1 MSSGLTRRGA
11 LTAVGTAVGGGA
23 ALGGLALNSSAAIG
37 AATRPSALDTPS
49 GKIIGQL
56 NSWLTDDPLFHRENA
71 AKVLAEAGVDAL
83 LVSDPQSVYHLTAV
97 NPITNMMTPKPFE
110 TYALLTADPR
120 QPVRLLLFDFTYYF
134 LVSDM
139 RPGPWLETRL
149 YSSPAGDGIS
159 AAANPPTMFRVPE
172 GAELTADEQRRRD
185 EVNKMVPEMAASAGA
200 GLVKMLREA
209 GLAAGRV
216 ATDSDMPAKHGEAA
230 ALDTQFVDAQRI
242 LGLIRRVKSPIE
254 IELLRHAAGQN
265 ALAVVA
271 ASNDLRAGATI
282 GELRDAYFVAATK
295 AGGINEFMAIDRAT
309 SPRYDRSLGDGHAF
323 MVDGVSSFNG
333 YHGDFGRTVFLGDPN
348 RRMAAMVAQIGEAW
362 QAIRGKMV
370 PGTTYAQLLETGEAA
385 IKRSG
390 MDLRV
395 RFNVHSVGLWHT
407 DDPFGQTPDQ
417 WLGTVLEPGMIV
429 SVDCPLF
436 DEGVGGSAHYEDL
449 TLITDSG
456 PVALNKEFP
465 AALIV

>member
-11 LTAVGTAVGGGA
+11 LTVVGGGA
-23 ALGGLALNSSAAIG
+23 AFGGLALSSGDALG
-37 AATRPSALDTPS
+37 ATSPGGGDAESPANAVT
-49 GKIIGQL
+49 GKL
-56 NSWLTDDPLFHRENA
+56 NTWLADNPLFNRENA

-83 LVSDPQSVYHLTAV
+83 LVSNPTGIYHLTSV

-110 TYALLTADPR
+110 NYALLTADPR

-134 LVSDM
+134 LVSDV

-159 AAANPPTMFRVPE
+159 AAANPPTMFRVPD
-172 GAELTADEQRRRD
+172 GGVLTADEQRRRD
-185 EVNKMVPEMAASAGA
+185 EVTAMVPEMAASAGA

-209 GLAAGRV
+209 GLANGRI
-216 ATDSDMPAKHGEAA
+216 ASDSPLPAEHCEKAS
-230 ALDTQFVDAQRI
+230 LDTEFVDADRI

-254 IELLRHAAGQN
+254 IDLMRHAANQN

-271 ASNDLRAGATI
+271 SASTLRAGASI
-282 GELRDAYFVAATK
+282 SELRTAYFTDATK
-295 AGGINEFMAIDRAT
+295 AGGINEFMAVDRAT
-309 SPRYDRSLGDGHAF
+309 SPRYDRILRDGHAF

-333 YHGDFGRTVFLGDPN
+333 YHGDFGRTVFLGEPN
-348 RRMAAMVAQIGEAW
+348 RRMAAMTAQIAIAW
-362 QAIRGKMV
+362 QAIREKMV
-370 PGTTYAQLLETGEAA
+370 PGTTFGQLLETGADS

-390 MDLRV
+390 MDV
-395 RFNVHSVGLWHT
+395 MARFNVHSVGLWHT

-417 WLGTVLEPGMIV
+417 WLGTVLESGMII

-436 DEGVGGSAHYEDL
+436 DEGVGGSSHYEDL
-449 TLITDSG
+449 TLITDQG
-456 PVALNKEFP
+456 PVALNTEFP